1 MTYIPVSLAG
11 APGFTSLIRR
21 DVADHLGIRPGQ
33 ALTPEQS
40 RQAAEETGRRRKK
53 ERGL

>member
-11 APGFTSLIRR
+11 CPGFTSLIRA
-21 DVADHLGIRPGQ
+21 DVAEHLGIRPGQ
-33 ALTPEQS
+33 ALTPREA
-40 RQAAEETGRRRKK
+40 RQEAEETGRRRKK